1 MGANNPQILRLI
13 DDINKSERE
22 FFYEIVGWIDND
34 FNKIGNEYFGYK
46 VLGTPEILT
55 ESKYSDCYLVNNITT
70 NAKVRYD
77 VTQQLIKYNLE
88 FTTLIHPSVNTHFV
102 EVGEGCIIHENVI
115 LEAAACIEDFVVV
128 SSGSIICHETKIAK
142 YSFISSGVK
151 IAGLVNIKECV
162 TIFLGATLA
171 PRLSIKSGST
181 ISAGSTVFEDV
192 DINAT
197 VSGNPARK
205 IFPIAPALLNT
216 KNSEILSLKQRLKK
230 LFKEEFTTL
239 LKIKEDEYFVDYD
252 LLPSFEMLRLI
263 TSLEEEF
270 NIKILDS
277 EIDEENLGSF
287 ENIIIFINNKN
298 FS

>member
-1 MGANNPQILRLI
+1 MGANNPQTLRLI

-34 FNKIGNEYFGYK
+34 INKIGSEYFGYK
-46 VLGTPEILT
+46 VLGTPEVLR
-55 ESKYSDCYLVNNITT
+55 ESKYADCYLLNNITT

-77 VTQQLIKYNLE
+77 VTQQLIKYNLA
-88 FTTLIHPSVNTHFV
+88 FVTLIHPNVNTRFV
-102 EVGEGCIIHENVI
+102 EVGKGCIIHENVI
-115 LEAAACIEDFVVV
+115 LEAAVCIEDFVVV
-128 SSGSIICHETKIAK
+128 SSGSIICHETKVSK

-151 IAGLVNIKECV
+151 IAGLVNVGECV
-162 TIFLGATLA
+162 SIFLGATLA
-171 PRLSIKSGST
+171 PRLSIKSRST
-181 ISAGSTVFEDV
+181 ISAGSVVFEDV
-192 DINAT
+192 DINTT

-205 IFPIAPALLNT
+205 ISLIQSESFEQT
-216 KNSEILSLKQRLKK
+216 KSTVSDIKQRLKQ
-230 LFKEEFTTL
+230 LFTQEFISL
-239 LKIKEDEYFVDYD
+239 LSIEGNEYFADYD

-270 NIKILDS
+270 EIKILDS